1 MERSKVRDQATSLSS
16 SASSTIRERAGGAG
30 LPLALV
36 RCLGLDT
43 AAVCGRFFLPLLVFL
58 LWVGT
63 VFERQYCSM
72 RDNGVDGGGEE
83 RVAEA
88 ECIAELISE
97 RSSCFRSGESIFFV
111 GLFVLLWYCL
121 NQLPFDVIALLHLVL
136 LHVGVWESPLEL
148 VVPYPVKQRCIVN
161 RRLGS

>member
-1 MERSKVRDQATSLSS
+1 MSCSNPMERSKVRDQATSLSS

-36 RCLGLDT
+36 RCLDT

-97 RSSCFRSGESIFFV
+97 RSSCFRSGESIFFCRTV
-111 GLFVLLWYCL
+111 CSS
-121 NQLPFDVIALLHLVL
+121 LVL
-136 LHVGVWESPLEL
+136 S
-148 VVPYPVKQRCIVN
+148 
-161 RRLGS
+161 